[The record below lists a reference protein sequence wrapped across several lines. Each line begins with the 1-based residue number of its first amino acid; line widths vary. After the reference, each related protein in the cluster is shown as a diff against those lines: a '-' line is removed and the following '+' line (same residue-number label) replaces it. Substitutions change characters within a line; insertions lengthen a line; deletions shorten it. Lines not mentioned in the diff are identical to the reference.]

1 MKLYPRTSIDS
12 ARQVRRLAHLVQ
24 GQISVSYGKRIAR
37 YMQQIIGSWLAGL
50 YDNDRSVAR
59 AALDSLKQVFPSE
72 EKMRNVRRVYLS
84 SIVQFALNAITK
96 ETPNTLSDERTTKP
110 DDSVAKYSRVVG
122 TMISMVTNAIGKDY
136 SHLYRSVL
144 ELILCS

>member
-24 GQISVSYGKRIAR
+24 GQISVSFGKRVAR
-37 YMQQIIGSWLAGL
+37 YMQQIIGTWLAGL

-72 EKMRNVRRVYLS
+72 EKMKGVWRVYLPS
-84 SIVQFALNAITK
+84 LVQFAIDAITR
-96 ETPNTLSDERTTKP
+96 ETPTTLSDERTTKP
-110 DDSVAKYSRVVG
+110 DDASAKYARVVG
-122 TMISMVTNAIGKDY
+122 TMIFMVTNAIGK
-136 SHLYRSVL
+136 
-144 ELILCS
+144 E